1 VLLAIVSVVMAYFI
15 GSISASW
22 VVGFLLGNIDMRKE
36 PDGRVSAAALYS
48 KLGHLPFLLTVILD
62 MGLAA
67 LSVILANILTG
78 SDNVMMLSGIATV
91 AGHNWSIWLKLKGG
105 LGATAIAGV
114 LFVIVPLQFFYALLL
129 AAIVFFFVHRPGLS
143 TAIGI
148 MATSGFLLMQKGA
161 GILALYPILL
171 FTIMLL
177 KRFQAFREIKQEG

>member
-1 VLLAIVSVVMAYFI
+1 VLFAVISVVMAYFI

-22 VVGFLLGNIDMRKE
+22 VVGFLIGNIDMRKE
-36 PDGRVSAAALYS
+36 PDGRVSAAALYG

-67 LSVILANILTG
+67 SSVILANILTG
-78 SDNVMMLSGIATV
+78 SDTVMMLSGITTV

-114 LFVIVPLQFFYALLL
+114 LFVLVPLQFLYALLL
-129 AAIVFFFVHRPGLS
+129 AAIVFFFTHRPGLS

-161 GILALYPILL
+161 GMLALYPILL
-171 FTIMLL
+171 FTLMLL